1 MIEPEYMDKLPKDHQ
16 KKAVYQGCGI
26 LLLIFIALSI
36 GVLNIFLMT
45 RRQVEPSVVVE
56 HDTLW
61 RDTTIYKPVAVDS
74 HKTGEVVYIKVPV
87 GGCQGTGTPA
97 DVGGQD
103 PGSDLPGHCPLTS
116 ERPDSIEVPIPI
128 EQKRYED
135 SLYTAWVSG
144 FRPALDS
151 IRIYHPEITTTITK
165 TIVQKAPRLSVG
177 LSVGPGISIDRERHM
192 GIYVGF
198 TAQYRLW

>member
-1 MIEPEYMDKLPKDHQ
+1 MSNPEKSYK
-16 KKAVYQGCGI
+16 GCGVTI
-26 LLLIFIALSI
+26 LALFILSLVTNVWLIKR
-36 GVLNIFLMT
+36 G
-45 RRQVEPSVVVE
+45 QVEPEPQVVIE

-61 RDTTIYKPVAVDS
+61 RDTIINKPVAIDS
-74 HKTGEVVYIKVPV
+74 TKTGEVVYIRIPYPVPS
-87 GGCQGTGTPA
+87 GCQS
-97 DVGGQD
+97 DVRGQD

-116 ERPDSIEVPIPI
+116 PAAPDSIEVPIPI

-151 IRIYHPEITTTITK
+151 IRLHQPEIVTTITE
-165 TIVQKAPRLSVG
+165 TIVKKASRLSVG
-177 LSVGPGISIDRERHM
+177 LSVGPGISIDKDHHM

-198 TAQYRLW
+198 TAQYRLWP

>member
-1 MIEPEYMDKLPKDHQ
+1 MSNPEKSYK
-16 KKAVYQGCGI
+16 GCGVVI
-26 LLLIFIALSI
+26 LALFLLSVVTNVWLIKR
-36 GVLNIFLMT
+36 G
-45 RRQVEPSVVVE
+45 QVEPEPQVVIE

-61 RDTTIYKPVAVDS
+61 RDTTITKPVAADS
-74 HKTGEVVYIKVPV
+74 TKTGEIVYIRIPYPVPS
-87 GGCQGTGTPA
+87 GCQGTVPW
-97 DVGGQD
+97 QD
-103 PGSDLPGHCPLTS
+103 SAKVQS
-116 ERPDSIEVPIPI
+116 PDSLEIPIPI

-151 IRIYHPEITTTITK
+151 IRLHQPEITTTITE

-177 LSVGPGISIDRERHM
+177 LSVGPGVSIDKDHHM

-198 TAQYRLW
+198 TAQYRLWPK

>member
-1 MIEPEYMDKLPKDHQ
+1 MSNPETNYK
-16 KKAVYQGCGI
+16 GCGVVI
-26 LLLIFIALSI
+26 LALFILSVATNVWLIKR
-36 GVLNIFLMT
+36 G
-45 RRQVEPSVVVE
+45 QVEPEPQVVVE

-61 RDTTIYKPVAVDS
+61 RDTTITKPVATDS
-74 HKTGEVVYIKVPV
+74 TKTGEVVYIRIPYPVPT
-87 GGCQGTGTPA
+87 GCQS
-97 DVGGQD
+97 DVRGQD

-116 ERPDSIEVPIPI
+116 PAAPDSIEIPIPI

-151 IRIYHPEITTTITK
+151 IRLHQPEITTTITE
-165 TIVQKAPRLSVG
+165 TIVKKAPRLSVG
-177 LSVGPGISIDRERHM
+177 LSVGPGISIDKDHHM

-198 TAQYRLW
+198 TAQYRLWPK

>member
-1 MIEPEYMDKLPKDHQ
+1 MSNPEKSYK
-16 KKAVYQGCGI
+16 GCGVTI
-26 LLLIFIALSI
+26 LALFIL
-36 GVLNIFLMT
+36 
-45 RRQVEPSVVVE
+45 SVVTNVWLIKRGQVDPEPQVVIE

-61 RDTTIYKPVAVDS
+61 RDTTINKPVAADS
-74 HKTGEVVYIKVPV
+74 TKTGEVVYIRIPYPE
-87 GGCQGTGTPA
+87 GCQS
-97 DVGGQD
+97 DVRGQD

-116 ERPDSIEVPIPI
+116 PAAPDSIEVPIPI

-151 IRIYHPEITTTITK
+151 IRLHQPEIVTTITE
-165 TIVQKAPRLSVG
+165 TIVKKAPRLSIG
-177 LSVGPGISIDRERHM
+177 LSVGPGVSIDRERHM

-198 TAQYRLW
+198 TANYRLWPR

>member
-1 MIEPEYMDKLPKDHQ
+1 MSNPEKSYK
-16 KKAVYQGCGI
+16 GCGVVI
-26 LLLIFIALSI
+26 LALFLLSVATNVWLIKR
-36 GVLNIFLMT
+36 G
-45 RRQVEPSVVVE
+45 QVEPEPQVVIE

-61 RDTTIYKPVAVDS
+61 RDTTITKPVAADS
-74 HKTGEVVYIKVPV
+74 TKTGEIVYIRIPYPS
-87 GGCQGTGTPA
+87 GCQS
-97 DVGGQD
+97 DVRGQD

-116 ERPDSIEVPIPI
+116 PTAPDSIEVPIPI

-151 IRIYHPEITTTITK
+151 IRLHQPEIITTITE
-165 TIVQKAPRLSVG
+165 TIVKKAPRFSVG
-177 LSVGPGISIDRERHM
+177 LSVGPGVSIDNNHHI

-198 TAQYRLW
+198 TAQYRLWPK